1 MELFRDLLLI
11 TLTFLCG
18 FSMGRVSGIDCMV
31 KQFSAFLESIK
42 DNNKNNE
49 ERT

>member
-11 TLTFLCG
+11 ILAFLCG
-18 FSMGRVSGIDCMV
+18 FSMGRVSGVDCMV
-31 KQFSAFLESIK
+31 KQFSVFLESITN
-42 DNNKNNE
+42 DNKNNE

>member
-11 TLTFLCG
+11 FLTFLCG
-18 FSMGRVSGIDCMV
+18 FSMGRMSGVDCMV
-31 KQFSAFLESIK
+31 KQFSAFLKTIT
-42 DNNKNNE
+42 DDNKNNE